1 MSGAPEWGAVLDV
14 HFVILGAVIASVGML
29 SYLRDTI
36 RGVTQPNRV
45 TWLMWALAPLIAFAA
60 EVQAGV
66 GLRSL
71 MTFVV
76 GFWPLAILVGSF
88 FGRGSAVWRLGPF
101 DWLCGALSVAG
112 LIAWLVTR
120 HGDVAVIASIAADL
134 LAATPTLRK
143 SWTAPDSE
151 SSSAYWTAA
160 LNALITVLTIEHFTI
175 ADSAFPLYILVI
187 ASVETALV
195 AGRIGPRLAARQAL
209 SRSG

>member
-1 MSGAPEWGAVLDV
+1 MLDV
-14 HFVILGAVIASVGML
+14 HFVILGAVIATAGML

-60 EVQAGV
+60 EVQSGV

-76 GFWPLAILVGSF
+76 GFWPLAVFLATF
-88 FGRGSAVWRLGPF
+88 LRRGSAVWRLGPF

-112 LIAWLVTR
+112 LVAWLVTR
-120 HGDVAVIASIAADL
+120 HGNVAVIASIAADA

-143 SWTAPDSE
+143 SWSAPETE

-160 LNALITVLTIEHFTI
+160 LNALITVLTIDRFTV
-175 ADSAFPLYILVI
+175 ADAAFPLYILVI
-187 ASVETALV
+187 ASVETV
-195 AGRIGPRLAARQAL
+195 FVVGRPGLRLASRRGLL

>member
-1 MSGAPEWGAVLDV
+1 MA
-14 HFVILGAVIASVGML
+14 GML

-45 TWLMWALAPLIAFAA
+45 TWLMWAVAPLIAFSA

-76 GFWPLAILVGSF
+76 GFGPLAIFIGSF
-88 FGRGSAVWRLGPF
+88 WNRQSAWQMGPF
-101 DWLCGALSVAG
+101 DWMCGALSAAG
-112 LIAWLVTR
+112 LVAWLATR
-120 HGDVAVIASIAADL
+120 HGTVAVIASIAADA

-143 SWTAPDSE
+143 SWSAPETE
-151 SSSAYWTAA
+151 SVSAFITAA
-160 LNALITVLTIEHFTI
+160 LNALITVLTIKRFTT
-175 ADSAFPLYILVI
+175 ADAAFPLYILVI
-187 ASVETALV
+187 ASIETVLIL
-195 AGRIGPRLAARQAL
+195 GRFGPRLASRREAL

>member
-1 MSGAPEWGAVLDV
+1 MLDV
-14 HFVILGAVIASVGML
+14 HFVILGALIATAGML
-29 SYLRDTI
+29 SYLRDTL

-60 EVQAGV
+60 EVQSGV

-76 GFWPLAILVGSF
+76 GFWPLAVFAATFLR
-88 FGRGSAVWRLGPF
+88 RGSAVWRLGLF
-101 DWLCGALSVAG
+101 DWVCGVLSVAG
-112 LIAWLVTR
+112 LVAWLVTR
-120 HGDVAVIASIAADL
+120 HGDVAVIASIAADA

-143 SWTAPDSE
+143 SWSAPETE

-160 LNALITVLTIEHFTI
+160 LNALITVLTIDKFSV
-175 ADSAFPLYILVI
+175 ADAAFPLYILVI
-187 ASVETALV
+187 ASVETAFV
-195 AGRIGPRLAARQAL
+195 VGRPGRRLASRRGLL